1 MRLRTVL
8 VALGCCAGL
17 TACAASAPKG
27 PNVSV
32 TPPAVG
38 HPQPPS
44 SAEAALSRDAFSPYA
59 ALGQSSNDGLA
70 PGQSNYALGQ
80 ACMSDAGYPNST
92 AGVPF
97 SISAGPAN
105 LAFAQPWG
113 NWGYLSGAEAQQYGF
128 MAPPGNALTELGI
141 DAPPANPGNL
151 SAAEQSAAGKCGTI
165 VQSFTTRIDA
175 GPLATLETLTNDIV
189 NAVSRDAAVKQA
201 TRAWSV
207 CMTRNGYRFGAP
219 GNVFFTELNAMH
231 GGQRSISPTE
241 PVSPA
246 ARQAQLTAAV
256 TDANCTQSA
265 DLAGIYF
272 AVLASYE
279 QQIVNANQQEL
290 TAAVHRFRTEYQQES
305 RRLPT
310 LLRTAKATPF
320 RGPKS
325 RDVG

>member
-175 GPLATLETLTNDIV
+175 GPLATLETLTTDIV
-189 NAVSRDAAVKQA
+189 NAVNRDAAVKKA
-201 TRAWSV
+201 TRTWSV
-207 CMTRNGYRFGAP
+207 CMTRNGYKFGAP
-219 GNVFFTELNAMH
+219 GSVFFTELNAMH
-231 GGQRSISPTE
+231 GGQRPIGSAS
-241 PVSPA
+241 PVSGPA
-246 ARQAQLTAAV
+246 QRAQLTVAV
-256 TDANCTQSA
+256 TDASCSQSA
-265 DLAGIYF
+265 DLTGIYF

-290 TAAVHRFRTEYQQES
+290 TAVVHRFRAEYEREL
-305 RRLPT
+305 RRLPD
-310 LLRTAKATPF
+310 LLKTAKAMPF
-320 RGPKS
+320 RAPKVS
-325 RDVG
+325 RNG